1 MEQQT
6 SENYRAQNKKAWE
19 YSAYDFWMTH
29 SGPPAERAK
38 EAVANPLRMLK
49 QFAAYFD
56 RYEGVRVANLCGS
69 CGKKASLW
77 NSVIGCGFVLE
88 RFHEHPA

>member
-38 EAVANPLRMLK
+38 EAV
-49 QFAAYFD
+49 
-56 RYEGVRVANLCGS
+56 E
-69 CGKKASLW
+69 
-77 NSVIGCGFVLE
+77 
-88 RFHEHPA
+88 